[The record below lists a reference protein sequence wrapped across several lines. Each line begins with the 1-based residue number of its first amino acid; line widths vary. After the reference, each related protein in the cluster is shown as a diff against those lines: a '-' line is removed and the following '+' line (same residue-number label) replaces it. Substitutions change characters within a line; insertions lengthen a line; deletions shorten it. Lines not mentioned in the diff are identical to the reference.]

1 MSGTKVKICGLSREQ
16 DIEAANQARPDYIG
30 FVFAESRRR
39 VTPEQAKRLRERLE
53 PGIVPVGV
61 FVNAPEKEI
70 LALLTEGVIDI
81 AQLHG
86 NEDEAFVRRIQ
97 EYSGKPVI
105 KAVKVLSEQD
115 VLRWRNSQAD
125 YLLLDSG
132 AGSGKQFDWSL
143 IRRCDCPFFLA
154 GGLNA
159 ANVVQAIRQIQP
171 YAVDLSSGAETDGVK
186 DPEKMERIVRSVRDE

>member
-16 DIEAANQARPDYIG
+16 DIEAANRARPDYIG

-39 VTPEQAKRLRERLE
+39 VTAEQAKRLREQLA

-61 FVNAPEKEI
+61 FANALEKEI
-70 LALLTEGVIDI
+70 LALLAEGVIDI

-86 NEDEAFVRRIQ
+86 EEDEDFVRRIQ
-97 EYSGKPVI
+97 KQSGKQVI
-105 KAVKVLSEQD
+105 KAVKVASEQD
-115 VLRWRNSQAD
+115 VLRWRDSSAN

-132 AGSGKQFDWSL
+132 AGSGKRFDWSL
-143 IRRCDCPFFLA
+143 VRCCNRPFFLA

-159 ANVVQAIRQIQP
+159 ANVVQAIRQVRP

-186 DPEKMERIVRSVRDE
+186 DPEKIERIVRSVRDE

>member
-1 MSGTKVKICGLSREQ
+1 MSGTKVKICGLTREQ
-16 DIEAANQARPDYIG
+16 DIQAANRIRPDYIG

-39 VTPEQAKRLRERLE
+39 VTAEQAKRLRERLE

-70 LALLTEGVIDI
+70 LALLAEGIVDM

-86 NEDEAFVRRIQ
+86 DEDETFVRRIR

-105 KAVKVLSEQD
+105 KAVKVLSEQN

-132 AGSGKQFDWSL
+132 AGSGKRFDWSFA
-143 IRRCDCPFFLA
+143 RCCDRPFFLA
-154 GGLNA
+154 GGLDA
-159 ANVVQAIRQIQP
+159 ANVVQAVRQVQP